1 MIGSMYWF
9 VSPLRGRTVFICHA
23 RHLVRHRHHCAHYLP
38 HEFRNLRSLN
48 QRDGFPHGKKNGWWN
63 G

>member
-23 RHLVRHRHHCAHYLP
+23 RYLVRHRHHCAHYLP
-38 HEFRNLRSLN
+38 H
-48 QRDGFPHGKKNGWWN
+48 
-63 G
+63 